1 MMDAV
6 VLLTPIFLLSIV
18 ALLGFVGGKQMFGL
32 SPTQEY
38 TR

>member
-6 VLLTPIFLLSIV
+6 VLFMPIFLLSIV
-18 ALLGFVGGKQMFGL
+18 ALLGFVDGNQIFGL